1 MTILGFKQPKVLS
14 MQTII
19 HLHLRQII
27 HLHGLELQENSH
39 CSLVTLC
46 TSCFRP
52 RKLRMIESFKAEG
65 LCNFFV
71 ATYFLK
77 MLIWV
82 LMLFLVFFH
91 HIWLFGP
98 VWWFLYLNLCFL
110 VFVSLFHVSVPR
122 LFFCVSS
129 FLPTHLWFS
138 FLVSPSIHQSCLF
151 SNRFLV
157 IASTSVPNCPTAPML
172 HLLQLCPGSSVLPS
186 KKASMSASPGSTK
199 NSWKTAGSKFT
210 IKRLNQAWQWR
221 KFSHLF
227 G

>member
-1 MTILGFKQPKVLS
+1 MNLSTNTLPVKIHFPPPITTDLPTILGFKQPKVLS

-65 LCNFFV
+65 LFFV

-82 LMLFLVFFH
+82 LMLFLVFGH
-91 HIWLFGP
+91 HMFG
-98 VWWFLYLNLCFL
+98 YLV
-110 VFVSLFHVSVPR
+110 VFVP
-122 LFFCVSS
+122 
-129 FLPTHLWFS
+129 
-138 FLVSPSIHQSCLF
+138 
-151 SNRFLV
+151 
-157 IASTSVPNCPTAPML
+157 
-172 HLLQLCPGSSVLPS
+172 
-186 KKASMSASPGSTK
+186 
-199 NSWKTAGSKFT
+199 
-210 IKRLNQAWQWR
+210 
-221 KFSHLF
+221 
-227 G
+227 